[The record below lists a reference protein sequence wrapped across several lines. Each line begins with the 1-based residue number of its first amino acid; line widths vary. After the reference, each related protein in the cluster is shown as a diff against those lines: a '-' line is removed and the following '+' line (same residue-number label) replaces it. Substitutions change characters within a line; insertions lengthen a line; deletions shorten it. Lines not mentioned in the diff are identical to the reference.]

1 MVREDWRIE
10 RVAVAAQTLAVSV
23 LVGGASTR
31 RGTLVARTI
40 PKVGPRVCGV
50 VQPIHREGV
59 VARAR
64 APRWPPIIAEALRDT
79 NAALAIIDVDV
90 PLITSI
96 AVALAVSV
104 LG

>member
-1 MVREDWRIE
+1 MKELPLPHRHSQSPYSSEVLPPGGGPESPGDGPPK
-10 RVAVAAQTLAVSV
+10 LAPVYAELYTQFTVKGLSHV
-23 LVGGASTR
+23 K
-31 RGTLVARTI
+31 
-40 PKVGPRVCGV
+40 PY
-50 VQPIHREGV
+50 
-59 VARAR
+59 R